1 MSPDRM
7 TALLWLYRW
16 CADASEEALA
26 ELGVS
31 REEALA
37 LVRGMDDCGLPQDG
51 QAELAEMT
59 LRSVVGRSAAPIT

>member
-51 QAELAEMT
+51 QAELAE
-59 LRSVVGRSAAPIT
+59 

>member
-1 MSPDRM
+1 MSPEKQI
-7 TALLWLYRW
+7 ALLWLYRW
-16 CADASEEALA
+16 CADASEETLA

-51 QAELAEMT
+51 QAELAE
-59 LRSVVGRSAAPIT
+59 

>member
-1 MSPDRM
+1 MSPDRLH
-7 TALLWLYRW
+7 ALLWLYRW
-16 CADASEEALA
+16 CADASGETLA

-37 LVRGMDDCGLPQDG
+37 VVRGMDDCGLPQDG

-59 LRSVVGRSAAPIT
+59 VRSAVERRRGKG